1 MHIQIPVGTPITDG
15 AGGDSAAAAESI
27 IFNKAILRQ
36 GPEFIRNRTNTAEE
50 HTAVYNTVQTSTT
63 HGASINRSIHDSSI
77 ILKAEFFVFI

>member
-36 GPEFIRNRTNTAEE
+36 GPEFIRNRTKTAEE
-50 HTAVYNTVQTSTT
+50 HTTVYHTVQTSTT
-63 HGASINRSIHDSSI
+63 HGPLDHRAT
-77 ILKAEFFVFI
+77 AGTQ